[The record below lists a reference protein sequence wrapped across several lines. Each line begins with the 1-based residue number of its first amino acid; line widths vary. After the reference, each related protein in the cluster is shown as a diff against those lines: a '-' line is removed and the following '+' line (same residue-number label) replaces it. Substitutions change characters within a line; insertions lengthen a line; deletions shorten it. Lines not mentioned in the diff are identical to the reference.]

1 MNLSDW
7 TIANPESAG
16 LRSEPLRDMIEWL
29 DGFGHANIHSVLV
42 VRHGRL
48 LFEHTASNGSG
59 DRPANAARGLP
70 ILFTTYPVTPK
81 MNRATFNEPAA
92 IVPP

>member
-1 MNLSDW
+1 MRPASE
-7 TIANPESAG
+7 TRHS
-16 LRSEPLRDMIEWL
+16 LRHGVRQSPVFAVSRLL

-59 DRPANAARGLP
+59 DRPANAARGVP

-92 IVPP
+92 IVLP